1 MSPEWNTSTR
11 TKCFYGSRAIRAVII
26 GAVGVGVKVK
36 REEKDIRAAN
46 QKTVAAQIIEPNK
59 CLA

>member
-1 MSPEWNTSTR
+1 MNPEWNTSTR
-11 TKCFYGSRAIRAVII
+11 TKRFYGSRAIRAVII

-46 QKTVAAQIIEPNK
+46 QKNSGGAANRAK
-59 CLA
+59 